1 MSTAAADVVT
11 ATTTIPAD
19 LDSERVV
26 LLETLRKHRTLLR
39 YTVRGLS
46 EEDARRRTTA
56 STLTLASILKHVLE
70 VEEGWVDFLR
80 TGVVAGADRWRTD
93 EHAEDATADTV
104 ESSAD
109 AAESSSDA
117 ESSADDAEVPDD
129 FALTDADTVEHLL
142 ARYEEVAARTDDLVA
157 TGDLD
162 VSHPLP
168 PAPWFPE
175 GARWSARHVYAHIIG
190 ETAQHSGHADII
202 RETLDGQR
210 SMG

>member
-19 LDSERVV
+19 LDPERVV

-80 TGVVAGADRWRTD
+80 TGVVVGADRWRTD
-93 EHAEDATADTV
+93 EHAEDANADTA

-109 AAESSSDA
+109 AESGTDD
-117 ESSADDAEVPDD
+117 ADDAEVPDD

-190 ETAQHSGHADII
+190 ETAHHSGHADII